1 MSVSQYASDA
11 LAERAVTG
19 SVLERLAAVNPNTE
33 LWWDSSPLVF
43 ETWREQMLAAAAP
56 DDRPALADE
65 LLRLWDPDRPA
76 ATLFRGVTTN
86 PPLSLAAL
94 RDDPARWIDWL
105 RTYRQSHPEADE
117 EQAFWAVY
125 KEVVRNGAAAL
136 MPLHEAS
143 GYRYGHVSAQVD
155 PRHLHDAGQMLTEA
169 LDLASI
175 ASNVMIKVPGTSE
188 GMTVL
193 HELTARG
200 IATNTTLA
208 YTVSQFVAAAEHVQ
222 AGLLTAREAGV
233 DLTGWRSVI
242 TDMSVRWENAPDF
255 EASATEHGVQLTPE
269 RHSLGWNRD
278 LQAGAARVPP
288 ARLPEQDAV
297 VLDSHRPRGRRRTA
311 LLAPR
316 ARGRRR
322 GRIHAASCVPH
333 RFPAHLR
340 APDIPVASRGACTRT
355 IGWRSCPP
363 CRTSRARTTPPAS
376 RSRSSTTSLR
386 SAAQRGSSERPPSRW
401 SRSCART
408 CPRAM
413 HDHSRWVPSG
423 VCEL

>member
-11 LAERAVTG
+11 LAERAANG

-117 EQAFWAVY
+117 ERAFWAVY

-242 TDMSVRWENAPDF
+242 TDMSVRWENAPEF
-255 EASATEHGVQLTPE
+255 EASATEHGVELTPE
-269 RHSLGWNRD
+269 DRRWGGIAIFKQALRVFRQRAYPSKMLLCSIRIGPEVDGVQRCWHLEHV
-278 LQAGAARVPP
+278 AGAEAVFTLPP
-288 ARLPEQDAV
+288 AFLTDFLHTCEHLTFRSRAAE
-297 VLDSHRPRGRRRTA
+297 
-311 LLAPR
+311 LAPEDR
-316 ARGRRR
+316 MAKLS
-322 GRIHAASCVPH
+322 AVPY
-333 RFPAHLR
+333 FQSAYDPAG
-340 APDIPVASRGACTRT
+340 IPVEEFNN
-355 IGWRSCPP
+355 IP
-363 CRTSRARTTPPAS
+363 
-376 RSRSSTTSLR
+376 SLR
-386 SAAQRGSSERPPSRW
+386 STARQFGAATEQMVAFVRENLPASD
-401 SRSCART
+401 A
-408 CPRAM
+408 
-413 HDHSRWVPSG
+413 
-423 VCEL
+423 

>member
-1 MSVSQYASDA
+1 MSVSHYASDA

-43 ETWREQMLAAAAP
+43 ETWREQMLAAAGP

-94 RDDPARWIDWL
+94 RDDPARWTAWL
-105 RTYRQSHPEADE
+105 RTYRQSHPEADA

-136 MPLHEAS
+136 MPLHAAS

-175 ASNVMIKVPGTSE
+175 APNVMIKVPGTSE

-193 HELTARG
+193 RELTARG

-222 AGLLTAREAGV
+222 TGLLTAREAGV
-233 DLTGWRSVI
+233 DLTGWRSVV
-242 TDMSVRWENAPDF
+242 TDMCARWENAPEF

-269 RHSLGWNRD
+269 DMRWGGIAIFKQALRVFRQRAYPSKMLLCSIRIGPEVDGVQRCWHLEHV
-278 LQAGAARVPP
+278 AGAEAVFTLPP
-288 ARLPEQDAV
+288 AFLTDFLHTCEHLTFR
-297 VLDSHRPRGRRRTA
+297 
-311 LLAPR
+311 PR
-316 ARGRRR
+316 ARELAPEDRL
-322 GRIHAASCVPH
+322 AKLSAVPY
-333 RFPAHLR
+333 FQSGYDPAG
-340 APDIPVASRGACTRT
+340 IPVEEFNN
-355 IGWRSCPP
+355 IP
-363 CRTSRARTTPPAS
+363 
-376 RSRSSTTSLR
+376 SLR
-386 SAAQRGSSERPPSRW
+386 STAREFGAATEEMVSFVRENLPADG
-401 SRSCART
+401 A
-408 CPRAM
+408 
-413 HDHSRWVPSG
+413 
-423 VCEL
+423 

>member
-65 LLRLWDPDRPA
+65 LLRLWDPERPA

-105 RTYRQSHPEADE
+105 RTYRQSHSEADE

-143 GYRYGHVSAQVD
+143 GYRHGHVSAQVD

-200 IATNTTLA
+200 IATNATLA

-255 EASATEHGVQLTPE
+255 EASATEHGVQLTP
-269 RHSLGWNRD
+269 RD
-278 LQAGAARVPP
+278 IRWGGIAIFKQALRVFRQRAYPSKMLLCSIRIGPEVDGVQRCWHLEHAAGAEAVFTLPP
-288 ARLPEQDAV
+288 AFLTDFLHTCEHLTFRSRAAE
-297 VLDSHRPRGRRRTA
+297 
-311 LLAPR
+311 LAPDDR
-316 ARGRRR
+316 MAKLS
-322 GRIHAASCVPH
+322 AVPY
-333 RFPAHLR
+333 FQSAYDPAG
-340 APDIPVASRGACTRT
+340 IPVEEFNN
-355 IGWRSCPP
+355 IP
-363 CRTSRARTTPPAS
+363 
-376 RSRSSTTSLR
+376 SLR
-386 SAAQRGSSERPPSRW
+386 STAREFGAATEQMVAFVRENLPASD
-401 SRSCART
+401 A
-408 CPRAM
+408 
-413 HDHSRWVPSG
+413 
-423 VCEL
+423 